1 MQFFILGA
9 ILGGVASLTWFLADL
24 KKDVMGIKMKLEE
37 LESEKTN

>member
-1 MQFFILGA
+1 MQFFIVGA
-9 ILGGVASLTWFLADL
+9 ILGGVATLSWFLGDI